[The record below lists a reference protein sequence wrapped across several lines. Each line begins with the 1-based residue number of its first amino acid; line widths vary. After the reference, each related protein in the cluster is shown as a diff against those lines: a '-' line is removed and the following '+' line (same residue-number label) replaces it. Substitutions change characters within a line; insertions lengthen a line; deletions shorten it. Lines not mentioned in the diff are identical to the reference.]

1 METFNLK
8 TESDIFSTPAVQNTI
23 EEGYFQEY
31 RPITPLNDDSPIEF
45 LIPPQTME
53 YLDLSLTKLHL
64 KIQITKSNGDAL
76 DADMASDVVAPINN
90 VLHSLFGNVQLFL
103 NKKCISSYDHYH
115 YKAYIENLLNYGC
128 DAKRTHLGSEIWEK
142 DSSSHMDSMKKSDNR
157 GFHNRH
163 VMFSKSQ
170 IVDLEGI
177 LHCDIFNQN
186 KHMLNGVELM
196 LKLQRN
202 KNSLCLMSA
211 SVSDYKMSIKEAYL
225 TIRKLRY
232 NPSVLIAHAKTL
244 LHTTA
249 KYSISRVEIKAIT
262 IPTFVQSK
270 TLDNIF
276 LGQLP
281 KRVILGLTLS
291 NAFNGTGELNPYNFQ
306 NFGVCAVNLVTD
318 SYIRA
323 ELYKPD
329 FDKNQYISSY
339 NGLFMATGKQYKD
352 TGNDI
357 SRSDYPNGYCF
368 FAFDL
373 TSDFCANNWSG
384 PKSGSLGID
393 LKFSKPLENTVTAVV
408 FAEFD
413 NIVEI
418 DKDRNVMM
426 DYSS

>member
-45 LIPPQTME
+45 LIPPQTLE
-53 YLDLSLTKLHL
+53 YLDLSLTILHL

-76 DADMASDVVAPINN
+76 DDDISNDVVAPINN

-103 NKKCISSYDHYH
+103 NKKCISSYNHYH
-115 YKAYIENLLNYGC
+115 YKAYMENLLNYGS

-142 DSSSHMDSMKKSDNR
+142 DSSSYMDSMKKSENR
-157 GFHNRH
+157 GFHSRH

-270 TLDNIF
+270 TLDGF
-276 LGQLP
+276 P
-281 KRVILGLTLS
+281 
-291 NAFNGTGELNPYNFQ
+291 
-306 NFGVCAVNLVTD
+306 
-318 SYIRA
+318 
-323 ELYKPD
+323 
-329 FDKNQYISSY
+329 
-339 NGLFMATGKQYKD
+339 
-352 TGNDI
+352 
-357 SRSDYPNGYCF
+357 
-368 FAFDL
+368 
-373 TSDFCANNWSG
+373 SG
-384 PKSGSLGID
+384 
-393 LKFSKPLENTVTAVV
+393 F
-408 FAEFD
+408 
-413 NIVEI
+413 
-418 DKDRNVMM
+418 
-426 DYSS
+426 